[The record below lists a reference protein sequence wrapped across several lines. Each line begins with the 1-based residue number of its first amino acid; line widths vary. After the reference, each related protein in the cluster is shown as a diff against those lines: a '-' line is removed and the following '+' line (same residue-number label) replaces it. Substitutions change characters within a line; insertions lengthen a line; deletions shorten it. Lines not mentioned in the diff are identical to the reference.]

1 MKQLSAIF
9 LVLAMVLALTACGK
23 DDDRNN
29 GGSPNRPDTNQSQN
43 APQDNGSGGSWQNG
57 TTRPPSPA
65 PEKTGEMGRIR
76 CPARRRRD
84 VWTAASC
91 AAARSAPPPSARC
104 WKTAMSTTATA
115 SLTTAKTPAGNI
127 FAKTAAVSAKN
138 ADGRRENTF
147 FALRP
152 LAFLKKWAM
161 IWEKEYVPPRAAEKR
176 RVYYDKN

>member
-23 DDDRNN
+23 DDDRNTAAAAA
-29 GGSPNRPDTNQSQN
+29 GRT
-43 APQDNGSGGSWQNG
+43 AP
-57 TTRPPSPA
+57 TRPPSPA

-115 SLTTAKTPAGNI
+115 SSTTAKTPAGNI
-127 FAKTAAVSAKN
+127 FRKNSGSFRKKCRWAQGKHIFRPVPTCIFEKMGYDMGERICAAAG
-138 ADGRRENTF
+138 GRE
-147 FALRP
+147 
-152 LAFLKKWAM
+152 KKGLL
-161 IWEKEYVPPRAAEKR
+161 
-176 RVYYDKN
+176 

>member
-29 GGSPNRPDTNQSQN
+29 GGSPGRPDTNQSQN

-57 TTRPPSPA
+57 TDTPTQPA
-65 PEKTGEMGRIR
+65 PEKTGEWGGYAARHAGGGTYGSR
-76 CPARRRRD
+76 RGAHRHLPPDAGKRLCPRQRRLPRRRRKHQL
-84 VWTAASC
+84 VTF
-91 AAARSAPPPSARC
+91 
-104 WKTAMSTTATA
+104 
-115 SLTTAKTPAGNI
+115 
-127 FAKTAAVSAKN
+127 FAKTAAVSGKKMQMGAGKTDFSPC
-138 ADGRRENTF
+138 AH
-147 FALRP
+147 

-161 IWEKEYVPPRAAEKR
+161 IWGKEYVPPRAAEKR